1 MLVYLKNFLLEI
13 CEKMGTAD
21 FLDSALD
28 SAVEIVVVIL
38 QNLQALYTSIGFRW
52 HHEHKR
58 RRHCWV
64 PDIHPF

>member
-1 MLVYLKNFLLEI
+1 MLIYLKNFLLEI

-21 FLDSALD
+21 FLDRALD

-52 HHEHKR
+52 
-58 RRHCWV
+58 
-64 PDIHPF
+64 